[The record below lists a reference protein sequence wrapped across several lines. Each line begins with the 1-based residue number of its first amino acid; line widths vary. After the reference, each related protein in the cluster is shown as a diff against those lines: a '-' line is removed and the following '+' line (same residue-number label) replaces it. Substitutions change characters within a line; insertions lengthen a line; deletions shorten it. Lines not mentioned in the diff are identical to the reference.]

1 MTEDQRTKEPKNM
14 QQENDKY
21 VVIST
26 KVSPDT
32 AEQLNAICDAMKV
45 DTYHIFQWFVQVLVR
60 MASPDHQLTPDI
72 QKLMAFLE
80 CDSGWQNAFN
90 TCAPNGKL
98 DIAQVILI
106 LNQKGK
112 NGYGAVMIDKPF
124 MAEAKQI
131 DNVDKI
137 VERAIEVCMKG
148 VYRRLRMVAVE
159 MECKSLSELLFTMA
173 DAQLIQNLDREN
185 SEQMQG
191 PNDYHEYGR
200 QIAYGKKTKSIHRKG
215 IDMFDRQTTIKF
227 TDDDRKAA
235 EHEADDNNEPPEGI
249 RPFGVEW

>member
-1 MTEDQRTKEPKNM
+1 MT
-14 QQENDKY
+14 QQDNDKY

-32 AEQLNAICDAMKV
+32 AEQLNAICEAMQV
-45 DTYHIFQWFVQVLVR
+45 DTYHILQWCIQVLVR

-72 QKLMAFLE
+72 QKLMAFME

-90 TCAPNGKL
+90 MCAPNGKL

-173 DAQLIQNLDREN
+173 DAQQIMNLDREN
-185 SEQMQG
+185 AEQMQG
-191 PNDYHEYGR
+191 PNNFHEYGR

-215 IDMFDRQTTIKF
+215 IDMYDRQTTIRF

-235 EHEADDNNEPPEGI
+235 DHEADDNNEPPEGI

>member
-1 MTEDQRTKEPKNM
+1 MT
-14 QQENDKY
+14 QQDNDKY

-32 AEQLNAICDAMKV
+32 AEQLNAICEAMQV
-45 DTYHIFQWFVQVLVR
+45 DTYHILQWCIQVLVR

-72 QKLMAFLE
+72 QKLMAFME

-90 TCAPNGKL
+90 MCAPNGKL

-148 VYRRLRMVAVE
+148 VYRRLRMLAVD

-173 DAQLIQNLDREN
+173 DAQQILNLDREN
-185 SEQMQG
+185 AEQMQG
-191 PNDYHEYGR
+191 PNNFHEYGR

-215 IDMFDRQTTIKF
+215 IDMYDRQQTTIRF
-227 TDDDRKAA
+227 TEDDRKAA
-235 EHEADDNNEPPEGI
+235 DHEADGKDLADELEETEGF
-249 RPFGVEW
+249 RPHGIEW

>member
-32 AEQLNAICDAMKV
+32 AEQLNAICEAMQV
-45 DTYHIFQWFVQVLVR
+45 DTYHILQWCIQVLVR

-72 QKLMAFLE
+72 QKLMAFME

-90 TCAPNGKL
+90 MCAPNGKL

-173 DAQLIQNLDREN
+173 DAQQILNLDREN
-185 SEQMQG
+185 AEQMQG
-191 PNDYHEYGR
+191 PNNFHEYGR

-215 IDMFDRQTTIKF
+215 IDMYDRQTTIRF
-227 TDDDRKAA
+227 TEDDKDVAR
-235 EHEADDNNEPPEGI
+235 EETNDNPPEGI

>member
-32 AEQLNAICDAMKV
+32 AEQLNAICEAMQV
-45 DTYHIFQWFVQVLVR
+45 DTYHILQWCIQVLVR

-72 QKLMAFLE
+72 QKLMAFME

-90 TCAPNGKL
+90 MCAPNGKL

-173 DAQLIQNLDREN
+173 DAQQILNLDREN
-185 SEQMQG
+185 AEQMQG
-191 PNDYHEYGR
+191 PNNFHEYGR

-215 IDMFDRQTTIKF
+215 IDMFDRQTTIRF
-227 TDDDRKAA
+227 TEDDKDVAR
-235 EHEADDNNEPPEGI
+235 EETNDNPPEGI

>member
-1 MTEDQRTKEPKNM
+1 MT
-14 QQENDKY
+14 QQDNDKY

-32 AEQLNAICDAMKV
+32 AEQLNAICEAMQV
-45 DTYHIFQWFVQVLVR
+45 DTYHILQWCIQVLVR

-72 QKLMAFLE
+72 QKLMAFME

-90 TCAPNGKL
+90 MCAPNGKL

-173 DAQLIQNLDREN
+173 DAQQIMNLDREN
-185 SEQMQG
+185 AEQMQG
-191 PNDYHEYGR
+191 PNNFHEYGR

-215 IDMFDRQTTIKF
+215 IDMYDRQTTIKF

-235 EHEADDNNEPPEGI
+235 AHEADDNNEPPEGI
-249 RPFGVEW
+249 RPFGIEW